1 MTTPKT
7 MLSDELQQQLE
18 EIAREQHRQ
27 PADVLEDAVR
37 KYLDDRS
44 CARVLGYGHERA
56 EAVGITSEQAIDKA
70 IAEFRSENGHAR

>member
-7 MLSDELQQQLE
+7 MLSDELQQRLE

-44 CARVLGYGHERA
+44 WVQMLGYGRERA
-56 EAVGITSEQAIDKA
+56 EAVGITSEEGIDKA
-70 IAEFRSENGHAR
+70 IADFRKENGYAR